1 MYEQPQKCML
11 GENIDIVVAILT
23 LNLEKLQEPIYSIKK
38 ALNFRQVHFE
48 IVC

>member
-23 LNLEKLQEPIYSIKK
+23 LNLEKLQDIFVVYAIRP
-38 ALNFRQVHFE
+38 VHVTFE
-48 IVC
+48 T